1 MAVFRRVW
9 LLRRNGILEFIR
21 WLVRIPW
28 LEVAVLTNSSLTTSG
43 FAESFLSNPKVSKI
57 ICSWVNLKCFRVTS
71 LKDTSC
77 RGTIWTFWNLEKQ
90 KKRENIPGLN
100 FGLWLVT
107 WNFHCYT
114 LWDSWDLGT
123 SNCLLNLWKK
133 WRLSFLHHLFFPFFG
148 VFHLTNATNLVSFLE
163 SRFVVT
169 KNSMEIFLTSHR
181 SCTWTKQ

>member
-1 MAVFRRVW
+1 MALVKIYCKVHPMAVFRRVW

-43 FAESFLSNPKVSKI
+43 FAESFLSNPEVSKI

-90 KKRENIPGLN
+90 KKEKKYPWFKLWSLTRDMKLPLLHIVRFLRSRN
-100 FGLWLVT
+100 FKLFVESLEEMAS
-107 WNFHCYT
+107 FFFAP
-114 LWDSWDLGT
+114 SFF
-123 SNCLLNLWKK
+123 SFF
-133 WRLSFLHHLFFPFFG
+133 WRLSFD
-148 VFHLTNATNLVSFLE
+148 
-163 SRFVVT
+163 
-169 KNSMEIFLTSHR
+169 
-181 SCTWTKQ
+181 